1 MFSLY
6 AKANGINGVRLRIDA
21 ATDANGYFNLSTGA
35 VHSFAGSAINASITS
50 VGGGWYR
57 CEVAANISSPVKV
70 AIYTTDGTTSY
81 DNGSILI
88 QDSQLEQ
95 GLVAR
100 DYIETTAAAV
110 EGGITDNVPRLDYTD
125 SSCPALLL
133 EPQRSNL
140 VTQSEYIDSWGKSIS
155 NGTLNVTSN
164 YGISPDGSKNATR
177 IQASLTGG
185 FVDMV
190 KVISVSSG
198 SAYTYSVYLKS
209 LSGTPTIAFLSDGI
223 ANRLVT
229 LTTEWKR
236 YTFKI
241 SSAGSLAYPRFL
253 LENNVTSS
261 SADYLAWGAQ
271 LEAGSY
277 ATSYI
282 PTYGTSVTRV
292 ADYIKII
299 DKPILQATNQFTLF
313 FEADDFLLANG
324 TSTSFDNVMLVFGAG
339 ESAYNSGTGIHIYN
353 RTWYYYN
360 GTTSI
365 NMGSC
370 YNALANSKFAISY
383 DGSKFT
389 KYANGVKLGT
399 LAVSASMSNWDSLN
413 SGGSADLQG
422 DDRTSKFKEI
432 LLLPTALTDQ
442 EAIDLT
448 TI

>member
-1 MFSLY
+1 MTFNATNNNLIY
-6 AKANGINGVRLRIDA
+6 FYCAGANGDVGI
-21 ATDANGYFNLSTGA
+21 TTTGD
-35 VHSFAGSAINASITS
+35 
-50 VGGGWYR
+50 
-57 CEVAANISSPVKV
+57 NI
-70 AIYTTDGTTSY
+70 Y
-81 DNGSILI
+81 I
-88 QDSQLEQ
+88 QDAQVEQ

-100 DYIETTAAAV
+100 DYIETTTSAV

-133 EPQRSNL
+133 EPQRTNLISHSEYFGAWSLSNATLTANDAESPEGVINGYKLNENTTNSTHRITQTSFVTAGQGYTQSVFAKGDGSGRYLRMFRGSGTYNFAVFNLTSGEILSQGGSNL
-140 VTQSEYIDSWGKSIS
+140 ISTNIEAYPNGWYKCSITFTAQFSNIASYIGLQ
-155 NGTLNVTSN
+155 N
-164 YGISPDGSKNATR
+164 
-177 IQASLTGG
+177 
-185 FVDMV
+185 
-190 KVISVSSG
+190 
-198 SAYTYSVYLKS
+198 
-209 LSGTPTIAFLSDGI
+209 
-223 ANRLVT
+223 
-229 LTTEWKR
+229 
-236 YTFKI
+236 
-241 SSAGSLAYPRFL
+241 GSLDSYAGDG
-253 LENNVTSS
+253 TSGI
-261 SADYLAWGAQ
+261 YIYGAT
-271 LEAGSY
+271 LEAGTY
-277 ATSYI
+277 PTSYI
-282 PTYGTSVTRV
+282 PTYGSSVTRV

-324 TSTSFDNVMLVFGAG
+324 TSTSFDNVMFVFGAG

-360 GTTSI
+360 GSNSI

-399 LAVSASMSNWDSLN
+399 FAVSASMSNWDSLN
-413 SGGSADLQG
+413 SGGTADLQG
-422 DDRTSKFKEI
+422 DDRTAKFKEI